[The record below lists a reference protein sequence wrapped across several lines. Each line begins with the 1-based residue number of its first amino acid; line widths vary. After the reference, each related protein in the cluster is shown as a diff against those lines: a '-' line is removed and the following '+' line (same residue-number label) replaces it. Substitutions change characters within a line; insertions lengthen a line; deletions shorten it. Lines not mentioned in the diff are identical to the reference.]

1 MSDVLFLLC
10 KRCEIVSDI
19 LSEQVCDMKEAPPHL
34 HPQYHHDHQSPA
46 TSCLIAGVKSR

>member
-19 LSEQVCDMKEAPPHL
+19 LSVQVCDMKGESVRYFKL
-34 HPQYHHDHQSPA
+34 LVSYKNEQRR
-46 TSCLIAGVKSR
+46 C